1 MNAACPALCAEVL
14 YALGPAVLAAVVT
27 TMVLLANWVLSFP
40 LGSQPKFLAP
50 QHKEKR

>member
-1 MNAACPALCAEVL
+1 MNAACPARCTEVL

-27 TMVLLANWVLSFP
+27 VS